1 VIHSSKKET
10 NSFHFQHYLSM
21 ARQQPKLPI
30 KSFEYSELIENFL
43 YLGSSQTSKNLDGLH
58 SLNITHIVNLAGKC
72 HYPSEFTYG
81 TFHIEDGLSKIKCE
95 KNLPLILQF
104 IDQARQEKSS
114 NRVLIHCRGGIS
126 RTPFIAIAYLIHSM
140 NMILIDAFNL
150 VKNCRPQIHI
160 HEEHCKIL
168 LDLDKSNSCTL
179 EFLMN
184 K

>member
-1 VIHSSKKET
+1 
-10 NSFHFQHYLSM
+10 M
-21 ARQQPKLPI
+21 ARQQSRLPI

-43 YLGSSQTSKNLDGLH
+43 YLGSNQTSKNLDGLR

-81 TFHIEDGLSKIKCE
+81 IFHIEDGLSKTKCE

-104 IDQARQEKSS
+104 IDQVHQEKSS
-114 NRVLIHCRGGIS
+114 NRVLIHCRAGMS
-126 RTPFIAIAYLIHSM
+126 RTPFIAIVYLMHSM
-140 NMILIDAFNL
+140 NISLIDAFNL
-150 VKNCRPQIHI
+150 VKKCRPQIHI

-179 EFLMN
+179 EMLMN
-184 K
+184 

>member
-1 VIHSSKKET
+1 MIQKGLHT
-10 NSFHFQHYLSM
+10 FYFHHYFSM
-21 ARQQPKLPI
+21 ARQQSKLPI
-30 KSFEYSELIENFL
+30 KSFEYTELIENFL

-81 TFHIEDGLSKIKCE
+81 IFHIEDGLSKTKFE

-126 RTPFIAIAYLIHSM
+126 RTPFIAIIYLIHSM
-140 NMILIDAFNL
+140 NMSLIDAYNL
-150 VKNCRPQIHI
+150 VKKHRPQIHI

-168 LDLDKSNSCTL
+168 LDYDQSNSCTL
-179 EFLMN
+179 DILMN

>member
-1 VIHSSKKET
+1 
-10 NSFHFQHYLSM
+10 M
-21 ARQQPKLPI
+21 AVLRFKLPI

-43 YLGSSQTSKNLDGLH
+43 YLGSSQTSRNIDGLH

-81 TFHIEDGLSKIKCE
+81 IFHIEDGLSKTKCE

-114 NRVLIHCRGGIS
+114 NRVLIHCRAGMS
-126 RTPFIAIAYLIHSM
+126 RTPFIAIVYLMHSM
-140 NMILIDAFNL
+140 KMSLIDAFNL
-150 VKNCRPQIHI
+150 VKKCRPQIHI
-160 HEEHCKIL
+160 HEEHCKTL

-184 K
+184 

>member
-1 VIHSSKKET
+1 
-10 NSFHFQHYLSM
+10 M
-21 ARQQPKLPI
+21 ARQQTKLPI

-43 YLGSSQTSKNLDGLH
+43 YLGSSQTSKHLEGLR
-58 SLNITHIVNLAGKC
+58 SLNITHIINLAGKC
-72 HYPSEFTYG
+72 YYPSEFTYG
-81 TFHIEDGLSKIKCE
+81 LYHIEDGLSKTKIE
-95 KNLPLILQF
+95 KNLPLIIQF
-104 IDQARQEKSS
+104 IDKARQDNSS

-126 RTPFIAIAYLIHSM
+126 RTPFIAIIYLMHLM
-140 NMILIDAFNL
+140 NISLIDAFNR

-168 LDLDKSNSCTL
+168 LDNDKSNTCTL

>member
-1 VIHSSKKET
+1 
-10 NSFHFQHYLSM
+10 M
-21 ARQQPKLPI
+21 ARQPSKLPI

-43 YLGSSQTSKNLDGLH
+43 YLGSSQTSKNLAGLH

-81 TFHIEDGLSKIKCE
+81 LFHIEDGSSKTKCE

-126 RTPFIAIAYLIHSM
+126 RTPFIAIVYLMHSM
-140 NMILIDAFNL
+140 NMSLIEAFNL
-150 VKNCRPQIHI
+150 VKTRRPQIHI
-160 HEEHCKIL
+160 HEEHGKVL
-168 LDLDKSNSCTL
+168 LNLDKSNNCTL

-184 K
+184 Q